1 MKMANA
7 SASAG
12 LLLSLDEQEAVR
24 RQISYIAASPLF
36 RNSKRF
42 PDFLRYTVEEALNG
56 NYTDLKE
63 RMIGIEVFGRDPN
76 YDTNSDPVVRM
87 TAVEVRKRLA
97 QYYQIPKHENELR
110 IDFPR
115 GSYVPEFRFP
125 TNLSEEPVTP
135 PPAVAP
141 ATEVVSSSP
150 AISVWGR
157 ILQHKYLAI
166 CSATAVVVVF
176 ALALSH
182 FLARETAFNRF
193 WSPFAGSSSPV
204 LVCIPDLTASGPPP
218 ASATPPAVA
227 PSPTVAAVAM
237 LPASFR
243 RNRVTFGDFF
253 AASMLTGV
261 LGSQNRQF
269 RLRRAS
275 DANLQDLE
283 EGPVILIGGG
293 HSNQW
298 SRKLDDRL
306 RFGLV
311 HEGDLHYI
319 GDRENPSSRKWSLT
333 RTPND
338 PESAFAN
345 DYAIIS
351 RVFDPTTG
359 HPLLTAAGLFQYGTE
374 AAGICLSSPTCL
386 ESAEQFASAD
396 WRHKNI
402 QIVIATTIIS
412 ENVGEPHVVAAYTW

>member
-1 MKMANA
+1 MKNAN
-7 SASAG
+7 SSTPTG
-12 LLLSLDEQEAVR
+12 LLLSPDEQEAIR

-42 PDFLRYTVEEALNG
+42 PDFLRYTVEEALEGKFN
-56 NYTDLKE
+56 DLKE

-97 QYYQIPKHENELR
+97 QYYQTPKHENELR
-110 IDFPR
+110 IEFPR

-125 TNLSEEPVTP
+125 TNLVVEPPVANPVPVAAPEIVTP
-135 PPAVAP
+135 PATTPFFARVARYKYVAGGVAVA
-141 ATEVVSSSP
+141 AS
-150 AISVWGR
+150 
-157 ILQHKYLAI
+157 
-166 CSATAVVVVF
+166 VVF

-182 FLARETAFNRF
+182 LLVRETAFNRF
-193 WSPFAGSSSPV
+193 WSPFVSSSSPV
-204 LVCIPDLTASGPPP
+204 LVCIPDLTSSGPPP
-218 ASATPPAVA
+218 ANPSAPAVA
-227 PSPTVAAVAM
+227 PNPMAAAIAS

-261 LGSQNRQF
+261 LGSQNRPF

-283 EGPVILIGGG
+283 EGPVILIGGR

-298 SRKLDDRL
+298 SRKLDDQL

-338 PESAFAN
+338 PESALAS
-345 DYAIIS
+345 DYGIIS

-374 AAGICLSSPTCL
+374 AAGMCLSSPNCL
-386 ESAEQFASAD
+386 EPAEQLASGD
-396 WRHKNI
+396 WKHKNI
-402 QIVIATTIIS
+402 QIVIATTIIN
-412 ENVGEPHVVAAYTW
+412 ENAGEPHVLAAYTW